1 MPPSDSVSSLRPE
14 CGCEKPQA
22 SAKND
27 TPEFHAF
34 PARQARGRRDR
45 AGWEQGASTG
55 LQDSKPQ
62 PRDRRS
68 PCVVGASA
76 QATPLKAIRH
86 SGRLQPP
93 DDAGSRPETGCSLPA
108 DGEGPSASA
117 PQQASLS
124 LICVRF
130 GSIVLEHVSFITRN
144 VNPKTATEDQR
155 PCNPRRLVMQ

>member
-27 TPEFHAF
+27 TPEFHVF
-34 PARQARGRRDR
+34 PARQARGRRYR
-45 AGWEQGASTG
+45 GAREQGAPTG

-68 PCVVGASA
+68 PCVVGRST
-76 QATPLKAIRH
+76 QAAPLKAILH

-93 DDAGSRPETGCSLPA
+93 DDAGSRPKAGCSLPA
-108 DGEGPSASA
+108 DGERWSVSA
-117 PQQASLS
+117 PRQTRVS

-130 GSIVLEHVSFITRN
+130 GSIVFEHVPFMECN

-155 PCNPRRLVMQ
+155 PCNPRRLVLQ